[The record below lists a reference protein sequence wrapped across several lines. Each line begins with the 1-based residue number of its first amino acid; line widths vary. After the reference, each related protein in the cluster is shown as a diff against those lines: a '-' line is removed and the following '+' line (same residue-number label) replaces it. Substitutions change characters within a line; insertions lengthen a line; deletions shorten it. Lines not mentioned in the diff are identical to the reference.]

1 MNYEEAKK
9 EYQALQEIPDKVTS
23 QWYRD
28 RGKKLETIINA
39 LLENENL
46 EPRTSF
52 RPEGEEIDG
61 SFFAFNKFF
70 LLEMKWHK
78 NEMPASAIYSFKGKV
93 DGKLSGTIGIF
104 ISMSGYSKD
113 AVDALCLGKELN
125 IILFDKEDIEDAFN
139 TSFSNVLKQ
148 KLRAAAD
155 YGDVYKSKELPI
167 ISKKTIAAEDSGS
180 TLKDSDIS
188 DLPSNNMSYCILCEG
203 RFELTVL
210 QELLIRLMTQ
220 YFITNKIRIKQT
232 GGHYNLLNATKDCE
246 NYDKVIIVTEVDD
259 PVIIECKKRDN
270 VEIIHIP
277 NGIEK
282 DLLGINNK
290 FENTQVNSKLWK
302 KIHEA
307 VNNVNIEDIKEK
319 CLQQLLELI
328 K

>member
-1 MNYEEAKK
+1 
-9 EYQALQEIPDKVTS
+9 
-23 QWYRD
+23 
-28 RGKKLETIINA
+28 
-39 LLENENL
+39 
-46 EPRTSF
+46 
-52 RPEGEEIDG
+52 
-61 SFFAFNKFF
+61 
-70 LLEMKWHK
+70 
-78 NEMPASAIYSFKGKV
+78 MPASAIYSFKGKV

-125 IILFDKEDIEDAFN
+125 IILFDKEDIDEAFS

-155 YGDVYKSKELPI
+155 YGNVYKSKELRI
-167 ISKKTIAAEDSGS
+167 QSNKNGITEDTDS
-180 TLKDSDIS
+180 TLNDSDMA
-188 DLPSNNMSYCILCEG
+188 NNIGYCILCEN

-210 QELLIRLMTQ
+210 QELIMRLMSE
-220 YFITNKIRIKQT
+220 YLILHKITIKQT
-232 GGHYNLLNATKDCE
+232 GGHFNLINSIKDCE
-246 NYDKVIIVTEVDD
+246 KYDKIIIVTKLDD

-290 FENTQVNSKLWK
+290 FKNTQVNSKLWK
-302 KIHEA
+302 EIHEA

>member
-1 MNYEEAKK
+1 MNYEDAKT
-9 EYQALQEIPDKVTS
+9 EYKNLQEIPDNVTS

-28 RGKKLETIINA
+28 RGKKLETIIKA

-78 NEMPASAIYSFKGKV
+78 SEIPASAIYSFKGKV

-125 IILFDKEDIEDAFN
+125 IILFDKEDIDEAFS

-155 YGDVYKSKELPI
+155 YGNVYKSKELRIPFNKNGI
-167 ISKKTIAAEDSGS
+167 TEDTDS
-180 TLKDSDIS
+180 TLNDSDMA
-188 DLPSNNMSYCILCEG
+188 NNIGYCILCENY
-203 RFELTVL
+203 FELTVL
-210 QELLIRLMTQ
+210 QELIMRLMSECLIFHT
-220 YFITNKIRIKQT
+220 ITIKQT
-232 GGHYNLLNATKDCE
+232 GGHYNLLNAAKDCE

-259 PVIIECKKRDN
+259 PVKKR
-270 VEIIHIP
+270 
-277 NGIEK
+277 
-282 DLLGINNK
+282 
-290 FENTQVNSKLWK
+290 
-302 KIHEA
+302 
-307 VNNVNIEDIKEK
+307 
-319 CLQQLLELI
+319 
-328 K
+328 